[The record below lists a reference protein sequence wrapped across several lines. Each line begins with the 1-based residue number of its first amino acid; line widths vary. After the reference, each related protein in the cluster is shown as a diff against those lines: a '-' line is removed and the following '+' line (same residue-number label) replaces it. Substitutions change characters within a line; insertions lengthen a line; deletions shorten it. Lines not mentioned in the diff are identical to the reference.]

1 MADEDMNLTEQIKQL
16 TDSTIESFITEAF
29 KVSEKSTSQM
39 YQIHLDG
46 VHQQSKWQFKS
57 ITSDVE
63 ISLKCPETSNESNR
77 QIWGARGKKFIQHTP
92 KSIFDTVKSVTDH
105 TPHLDPLFK
114 NGKVVKTIFSEQN
127 EIGEE
132 IDAAEVS
139 LLRYTMGIP
148 LVSDRVFLYLE
159 RRKKV
164 QVQILAE
171 DGSIST
177 KNAYVVVLNSLED
190 DELEGTSIMTAIHPL
205 ESHLLNSNVHNTNRH
220 VDFDDH
226 LNVHL
231 IDTKTIHTTS
241 KYNARIPKLSPM
253 KSNFHESLAPI
264 EESEEELSD
273 SLSQLEPKKDDIHED
288 EKILDS
294 EHLELENKMVGA
306 EKRISPIIES
316 SSANESS
323 KLPAMKVNETNITS
337 NEMKPSLASME
348 DTSVVRRQA
357 TVLQV
362 ENLLVGVPEEE
373 EKEFN
378 HTDVK
383 IDKQTEES
391 KQTRDSVK
399 FEKAFDNAKV
409 ESLSK
414 SVDKEIENL
423 NKTGRIKRKPVK
435 YSIELDPKSQQLQ
448 VETIEVPSPVSPAD
462 LPAEAVAKR
471 SLALVTPPPPLP
483 PRELTYI
490 PVSIPARID
499 SRLSPAAH
507 QSQQQRTDPNLLG
520 TFHLLEEELEIS
532 ETNLIE
538 SINREN
544 TGNDSF
550 NATSDE
556 KKIERMSHVGFSHD
570 DEVELRRKSKRDEQ
584 RQNINDLISSFDLV
598 TQGMND
604 LTDEESIEDAKR
616 DDYVF
621 SETEPVNDT
630 YPNTEETSRRVSL
643 LMSFVNLSTSDEDQH
658 SYRYSATNEHTYRE
672 ETNSNSS
679 TNDHIVDETKLSN
692 IKPLDNSFDFS
703 MEPALT
709 TQERVIRQFD
719 ESSEESESTRRQL
732 SRKRISRGRSSLR
745 SSMYSIARSDNDKQ
759 ERNFVDESG
768 YLHPLPIDSNSVI
781 SYQQPSEYDPSMF
794 NSTISRD
801 SLSYAHFTPE
811 IRATAD
817 ESLSRSYSELSYY
830 MGTGEREN
838 RYSQQGS
845 RLSNV
850 VDYSFTAE
858 LSDNQKVES
867 SGIVLERKDV
877 DYYEEYNTEVDT
889 ESKSVRQSSGK
900 LTSEKLVSEDV
911 EYMNDA
917 DNESDSAAPG
927 SGSSELNSSKLQSSE
942 LGREILRKRK
952 SRGRLSIHQSS
963 LIERVSMSKERA
975 DKKDHSTNSESSN
988 ERASLRKRQSRGRLS
1003 HSLSRRLS
1011 LKIDP
1016 NVENYVQH
1024 SDTSDPLLDAQR
1036 ISLKDTGDDKPR
1048 QRSSIQR
1055 ASTFTARN
1063 RESLR
1068 EVTLSRTS
1076 SVRSGK
1082 SLQGIIN
1089 IDLIVENF
1097 DEIVS
1102 EAIRF
1107 SKSETLPRTPVDTQ
1121 ESPVKYLPRSS
1132 SLHPVAILPR
1142 DASLDLARDS
1152 SLELQD
1158 RPIVEYNNQSTWDPQ
1173 VNEKRVEDVQ
1183 YPYEPDPTQTYGYQG
1198 QQYNN
1203 QQYHHPD
1210 APYTN
1215 QPYNSLSHKYSKFEY
1230 PQSPFSQAFKSTI
1243 NNQQPHYN
1251 EPYSN
1256 LYHQPNHNVYNQQY
1270 EQTQAHT
1277 WNAQNQMNPYASQ
1290 YYMPNAPDV
1299 NYHSHPHYPHHYGY
1313 QRNAHNHPSQAPHI
1327 AYTQPIQSPNYSP
1340 YSPQYSPYGFNSGSS
1355 SQPPSLN
1362 YQSPSMQPAATA
1374 DVIYNDEQPPITFH
1388 VKENLP
1394 VSPRSPHDIQLP
1406 AVAAQSPRTTMMNQE
1421 SGVQVPSRTS
1431 SKHYSKDMKIPSRAS
1446 SKPAVKYASRIET
1459 NQPTLN
1465 VNMNTNSPI
1474 TNELQLCS
1482 TSAVQIA
1489 SKAQNNNIA
1498 VQLISAC
1505 VGGDDPSKLGQKRC
1519 QKCGLVIQ

>member
-1 MADEDMNLTEQIKQL
+1 
-16 TDSTIESFITEAF
+16 
-29 KVSEKSTSQM
+29 
-39 YQIHLDG
+39 
-46 VHQQSKWQFKS
+46 
-57 ITSDVE
+57 
-63 ISLKCPETSNESNR
+63 
-77 QIWGARGKKFIQHTP
+77 
-92 KSIFDTVKSVTDH
+92 
-105 TPHLDPLFK
+105 
-114 NGKVVKTIFSEQN
+114 
-127 EIGEE
+127 
-132 IDAAEVS
+132 
-139 LLRYTMGIP
+139 
-148 LVSDRVFLYLE
+148 
-159 RRKKV
+159 
-164 QVQILAE
+164 
-171 DGSIST
+171 
-177 KNAYVVVLNSLED
+177 
-190 DELEGTSIMTAIHPL
+190 MTAIHPL

-294 EHLELENKMVGA
+294 QHLELENKMDGNVKAEDMNNLNRIEQTAIPQESNEIHSGLTIDTKSVHPLGSGISPQSPMIKTPKRISSLLKSSPITKVPVGA
-306 EKRISPIIES
+306 DKRISPIIES

-373 EKEFN
+373 EKEVN

-383 IDKQTEES
+383 IDRQTEES
-391 KQTRDSVK
+391 KQARDSVK

-507 QSQQQRTDPNLLG
+507 QSQQQRTDPNLLD

-544 TGNDSF
+544 AGNDSF

-570 DEVELRRKSKRDEQ
+570 DEVESRRKSKRDEQ

-672 ETNSNSS
+672 ETNSTSS
-679 TNDHIVDETKLSN
+679 TNDHVVDETRLSN
-692 IKPLDNSFDFS
+692 IKPLDNIFDFS

-801 SLSYAHFTPE
+801 SLSYAHFTAE

-817 ESLSRSYSELSYY
+817 ESLPRSYSELSYY

-845 RLSNV
+845 GLSNV

-858 LSDNQKVES
+858 LSDNQQVES
-867 SGIVLERKDV
+867 SGMVLEREDV
-877 DYYEEYNTEVDT
+877 DYYEEYNNEVDT

-900 LTSEKLVSEDV
+900 LNSEKLVSEDV

-1024 SDTSDPLLDAQR
+1024 SDTSDLLLDAQR

-1082 SLQGIIN
+1082 SLQ
-1089 IDLIVENF
+1089 ENF

-1173 VNEKRVEDVQ
+1173 ANEKRVEDVQ

-1277 WNAQNQMNPYASQ
+1277 WNAQNQVNPYASQ

-1362 YQSPSMQPAATA
+1362 YQSPSIQPAATA

-1474 TNELQLCS
+1474 TNELQLCRNCS